1 MELSE
6 AEIAQLKEHNQRR
19 VKRVVAIVAITM
31 TLISIVLVAL
41 SLSLGS
47 KIDQLEP
54 YRDMRRKLSFNNGTL
69 SFRIPENLLHPIDF
83 RASRY
88 SIIYASSPLPLTDA
102 SIEH

>member
-47 KIDQLEP
+47 KIDQLGID
-54 YRDMRRKLSFNNGTL
+54 YDKLFK
-69 SFRIPENLLHPIDF
+69 FRQKLYLGK
-83 RASRY
+83 
-88 SIIYASSPLPLTDA
+88 IIG
-102 SIEH
+102 

>member
-1 MELSE
+1 MSITFQAFRILLEGRFSSLRRIYHLDCFVHFVRMELSE

-47 KIDQLEP
+47 KIDQL
-54 YRDMRRKLSFNNGTL
+54 G
-69 SFRIPENLLHPIDF
+69 
-83 RASRY
+83 
-88 SIIYASSPLPLTDA
+88 
-102 SIEH
+102 